1 MVADFILV
9 NQGALGFGWGDL
21 HANQNNIHARSEL
34 FSLGPSSREILP
46 DT

>member
-1 MVADFILV
+1 MMADFMWA
-9 NQGALGFGWGDL
+9 NQGALGFGWGEL

-34 FSLGPSSREILP
+34 FSLGPGSREVLP